1 VAAFGH
7 GWDGKDPAMN
17 WPFGGGWVITVLGL
31 VCAAL
36 AVGWWRDHRSAESL
50 RCQIRLRAEAETDR
64 LRLRISALKPVESRA
79 ADLATELAGL
89 RPIAA
94 RVPELEEQ
102 MTGLR
107 SELAEANR
115 SIIELEREAATLRSR
130 AEEADEL
137 ELEVASG
144 ASRAVELEREL
155 TAVRERTSELERT
168 TAALETAAGEV
179 ERLNARLEASAAKE
193 RDMVRELGA
202 LGEAVNQRDAAATL
216 AEARAEAAE
225 TLIARRDEI
234 ILTLEQRLADRS
246 LAMVP
251 GGAGSQDGDDGER
264 DDVVED
270 ETSGAALGD
279 LGSRRSSGT
288 ASLDEIGAT
297 KPTKAE
303 RKKAKRA
310 KKAKKAKRSKR
321 PATMESAPGS
331 ANGPGAA
338 AAAELE
344 PEPTPEP
351 APALRLVEPGA
362 GTDPVDVQPDR
373 DGAAPSGDAT
383 DETIDL
389 RAAPQDGHRDDL
401 QLISGIGP
409 VMERRLNEMGVHTW
423 EQLATL
429 GERDADRLTAELP
442 GISGR
447 VKREGWVEQAV
458 ELVARHPLTEPYDR
472 PGRRS
477 VAGRE

>member
-1 VAAFGH
+1 MAAFGH

-36 AVGWWRDHRSAESL
+36 AVGWWRDHRGAESL
-50 RCQIRLRAEAETDR
+50 RRQIRLRAEAETDR

-89 RPIAA
+89 RPTAA

-102 MTGLR
+102 MVGLR

-144 ASRAVELEREL
+144 ASRTVELEREL
-155 TAVRERTSELERT
+155 TAARERATDLERT
-168 TAALETAAGEV
+168 TAALERAAGEV
-179 ERLNARLEASAAKE
+179 ERLTARLEASAAKE
-193 RDMVRELGA
+193 REMIRELGA
-202 LGEAVNQRDAAATL
+202 LGEAANQRDAAATL

-246 LAMVP
+246 LAATP
-251 GGAGSQDGDDGER
+251 GGAGSRRGDDGER
-264 DDVVED
+264 SDGTED
-270 ETSGAALGD
+270 QTVGAALGD
-279 LGSRRSSGT
+279 LDSRRSSGPG
-288 ASLDEIGAT
+288 SPDETGAT

-303 RKKAKRA
+303 RKKAK
-310 KKAKKAKRSKR
+310 KAKKAKRSKR
-321 PATMESAPGS
+321 PASMESAPGS
-331 ANGPGAA
+331 ANGSGAA
-338 AAAELE
+338 VAAEL
-344 PEPTPEP
+344 EPTPEP

-362 GTDPVDVQPDR
+362 EEDTP
-373 DGAAPSGDAT
+373 PSGVET
-383 DETIDL
+383 DGTIDL
-389 RAAPQDGHRDDL
+389 RVDPTDGHRDDL

-423 EQLATL
+423 EQLAHL
-429 GERDADRLTAELP
+429 GEREAERLSAELP
-442 GISGR
+442 GVSGR

-477 VAGRE
+477 VAERD